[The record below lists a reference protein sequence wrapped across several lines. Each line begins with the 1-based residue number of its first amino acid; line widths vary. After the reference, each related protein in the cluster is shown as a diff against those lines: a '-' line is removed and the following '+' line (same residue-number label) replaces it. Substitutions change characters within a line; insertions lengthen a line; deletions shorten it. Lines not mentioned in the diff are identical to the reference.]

1 MLNCFFIIEFFTLS
15 MESKFVLFFQVFGES
30 LRLTT
35 DYLSTEEKVV
45 AANSKVESVEA
56 ESSKLSKDLIEAM
69 DEPTK
74 EKGKIKELNEVL
86 KVEKLLVAQK
96 DDEIQATLL
105 QIDDEREKVID

>member
-1 MLNCFFIIEFFTLS
+1 

-45 AANSKVESVEA
+45 AANSKAESVEA